1 MSVIFSANEKELTV
15 IGKKMCNGPDPY
27 IKINVDLDY
36 MLCFDGIDQIKIKF
50 SPNLMVR
57 VTQPAFLSPVNLIDV
72 YVGNKEVFTLSYQ
85 KKQFKEVLKFV
96 SVLEENE
103 ILVAINKCTDTYIG
117 HDYER
122 GCLHLL
128 KDGSLEFVIE
138 SKRINIQPSEVQS
151 VNVQSGLIY
160 LVGNNGQKLEKN
172 KESISMLVT
181 KSKFKPVIEQF
192 MENLRVAGYKVIRE
206 KW

>member
-1 MSVIFSANEKELTV
+1 MSVTFSANEKEIVV
-15 IGKKMCNGPDPY
+15 IGKKMSEGSNTY
-27 IKINVDLDY
+27 IKIEEGADY
-36 MLCFDGIDQIKIKF
+36 MLCCDGIDTQKVMF
-50 SPNLMVR
+50 SQNLIVR

-72 YVGNKEVFTLSYQ
+72 YVGNKEVFTLFYQ
-85 KKQFKEVLKFV
+85 KKQFEGVLKFV

-103 ILVAINKCTDTYIG
+103 ILVVINKCTDTYIG
-117 HDYER
+117 DDYEK

-128 KDGSLEFVIE
+128 KDGSLEFVNY

-172 KESISMLVT
+172 KEFISMLVT